1 MCGRF
6 TASFEFRE
14 IKVRWNLQGDIPL
27 FTPRYNIAPSQ
38 DVLVIV
44 HNEDRSEI
52 KPMRWGLVPSWA
64 KDQSIGN
71 RMINARAET
80 LSDKPSF
87 KRLVDK
93 RRCLIPADGFY
104 AVRCRSGVRLAQVY

>member
-14 IKVRWNLQGDIPL
+14 IKVRWNLQRDLPF

-52 KPMRWGLVPSWA
+52 KPMRWGFWCRRGQRINPS
-64 KDQSIGN
+64 
-71 RMINARAET
+71 ET
-80 LSDKPSF
+80 
-87 KRLVDK
+87 V
-93 RRCLIPADGFY
+93 
-104 AVRCRSGVRLAQVY
+104 